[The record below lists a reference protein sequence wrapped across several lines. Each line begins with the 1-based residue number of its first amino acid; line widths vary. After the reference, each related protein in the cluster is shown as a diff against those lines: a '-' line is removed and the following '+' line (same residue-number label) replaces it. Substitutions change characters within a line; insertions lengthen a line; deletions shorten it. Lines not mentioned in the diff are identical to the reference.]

1 MLYYSIYALA
11 AGFILDLIIGDPRW
25 LYHPVCVIGNLIAL
39 LEKILRKIFPK
50 TDKGELVA
58 GTVEVILVCLFSGGI
73 PFLILHFLYG
83 ISAWAGLALETFWC
97 YQLLA
102 TKSLKTESMK
112 VYDRLKNGTLDEA
125 RYAVSMIVGRD
136 TQSLT
141 KEGIIKA
148 AVETVAENSSDGVV
162 APLIYMLIFGPVGG
176 VVYKAVNTMDSM
188 IGYVE
193 EKYFYIG
200 KFAAKLDDVL
210 NYIPARISGILVI
223 ISAFILRYDY
233 KNAFRIFKRDRKK
246 HASPNS
252 AQTESA
258 MAGALGVQL
267 AGDATYFGVVHK
279 KPYIGDKKREIENE
293 DIKRANDIMY
303 TMTIICLVVGFVIR
317 SVVMWLK

>member
-1 MLYYSIYALA
+1 MDILL
-11 AGFILDLIIGDPRW
+11 GFILDTIIGDPYKLPHPIRW
-25 LYHPVCVIGNLIAL
+25 IGSFISI
-39 LEKILRKIFPK
+39 LEKLCRKIAK
-50 TDKGELVA
+50 SNTMLMILGA
-58 GTVEVILVCLFSGGI
+58 ILVFIVVFVSGGI
-73 PFLILHFLYG
+73 ILLVLKLASFNKYAYLIVSSVICYYML
-83 ISAWAGLALETFWC
+83 AG
-97 YQLLA
+97 
-102 TKSLKTESMK
+102 KSLKTESMK
-112 VYDRLKNGTLDEA
+112 VYKAFENNDTEGA
-125 RYAVSMIVGRD
+125 RKAVSMIVGRD

-233 KNAFRIFKRDRKK
+233 KNAFRIFKRDRRK

-303 TMTIICLVVGFVIR
+303 TMTIICLVVGLVIR

>member
-1 MLYYSIYALA
+1 M
-11 AGFILDLIIGDPRW
+11 GFILDTIIGDPYKLPHPIRW
-25 LYHPVCVIGNLIAL
+25 IGSFISI
-39 LEKILRKIFPK
+39 LEKLCRKIAK
-50 TDKGELVA
+50 SNTMLMILGA
-58 GTVEVILVCLFSGGI
+58 ILVFIVVFVSGGI
-73 PFLILHFLYG
+73 TLLVLKLASFNKYAYLIVSSVICYYML
-83 ISAWAGLALETFWC
+83 AG
-97 YQLLA
+97 
-102 TKSLKTESMK
+102 KSLKTESMK
-112 VYDRLKNGTLDEA
+112 VYKAFENNDTEGA
-125 RYAVSMIVGRD
+125 RKAVSMIVGRD

-303 TMTIICLVVGFVIR
+303 TMTIIR

>member
-1 MLYYSIYALA
+1 MDILL
-11 AGFILDLIIGDPRW
+11 GFILDTIIGDPYKLPHPIRW
-25 LYHPVCVIGNLIAL
+25 IGSFISI
-39 LEKILRKIFPK
+39 LEKLCRKIAK
-50 TDKGELVA
+50 SNTMLMILGA
-58 GTVEVILVCLFSGGI
+58 ILVFIVVFVSGGI
-73 PFLILHFLYG
+73 TLLVLKLASFNKYVYLIVSSVICYYML
-83 ISAWAGLALETFWC
+83 AG
-97 YQLLA
+97 
-102 TKSLKTESMK
+102 KSLKTESMK
-112 VYDRLKNGTLDEA
+112 VYKAFENNDTEGA
-125 RYAVSMIVGRD
+125 RKAVSMIVGRD

-233 KNAFRIFKRDRKK
+233 KNAFRIFKRDRRK

-303 TMTIICLVVGFVIR
+303 TMTIICLVVGLVIR
-317 SVVMWLK
+317 SVVMWLKQ

>member
-1 MLYYSIYALA
+1 MDILL
-11 AGFILDLIIGDPRW
+11 GFILDTIIGDPYKLPHPIRW
-25 LYHPVCVIGNLIAL
+25 IGSFISI
-39 LEKILRKIFPK
+39 LEKLCRKIAK
-50 TDKGELVA
+50 SNTMLMILGA
-58 GTVEVILVCLFSGGI
+58 ILVFIVVFVSGGI
-73 PFLILHFLYG
+73 TLLVLKLASFNKYAYTIVSSVICYYML
-83 ISAWAGLALETFWC
+83 AG
-97 YQLLA
+97 
-102 TKSLKTESMK
+102 KSLKTESMK
-112 VYDRLKNGTLDEA
+112 VYKAFENKDTEGA
-125 RYAVSMIVGRD
+125 RKAVSMIVGRD

-162 APLIYMLIFGPVGG
+162 APLIYILIFGPVGG

-233 KNAFRIFKRDRKK
+233 KNAFRIFKRDRRK

-303 TMTIICLVVGFVIR
+303 TMTIICLVVGLVIR

>member
-1 MLYYSIYALA
+1 MDILL
-11 AGFILDLIIGDPRW
+11 GFILDTIIGDPYKLPHPIRW
-25 LYHPVCVIGNLIAL
+25 IGSFISI
-39 LEKILRKIFPK
+39 LEKLCRKIAK
-50 TDKGELVA
+50 SNTMLMILGA
-58 GTVEVILVCLFSGGI
+58 ILVFIVVFVSGGI
-73 PFLILHFLYG
+73 TLLVLKLASFNKYAYLIVSSVICYYML
-83 ISAWAGLALETFWC
+83 AG
-97 YQLLA
+97 
-102 TKSLKTESMK
+102 KSLKTESMK
-112 VYDRLKNGTLDEA
+112 VYKAFENNDTEGA
-125 RYAVSMIVGRD
+125 RKAVSMIVGRD

-233 KNAFRIFKRDRKK
+233 KNAFMIFKRDRRK

-258 MAGALGVQL
+258 MAGALGVKL

-303 TMTIICLVVGFVIR
+303 TMTIICLVVGLVIR

>member
-1 MLYYSIYALA
+1 MDILL
-11 AGFILDLIIGDPRW
+11 GFILDTIIGDPYKLPHPIRW
-25 LYHPVCVIGNLIAL
+25 IGSFISI
-39 LEKILRKIFPK
+39 LEKLCRKIAK
-50 TDKGELVA
+50 SNTMLMILGA
-58 GTVEVILVCLFSGGI
+58 ILVFIVVFVSGGI
-73 PFLILHFLYG
+73 TLLVLKLASFNKYAYLIVSSVICYYML
-83 ISAWAGLALETFWC
+83 AG
-97 YQLLA
+97 
-102 TKSLKTESMK
+102 KSLKTESMK
-112 VYDRLKNGTLDEA
+112 VYKAFENKDAEGA
-125 RYAVSMIVGRD
+125 RKAVSMIVGRD

-176 VVYKAVNTMDSM
+176 VVYKAINTMDSM

-233 KNAFRIFKRDRKK
+233 KNAFRIFKRDRRK

-303 TMTIICLVVGFVIR
+303 TMTIICLVVGLVIR

>member
-1 MLYYSIYALA
+1 MDILL
-11 AGFILDLIIGDPRW
+11 GFILDTIIGDPYKLPHPIRW
-25 LYHPVCVIGNLIAL
+25 IGSFISI
-39 LEKILRKIFPK
+39 LEKLCRKIAK
-50 TDKGELVA
+50 SNTMLMILGA
-58 GTVEVILVCLFSGGI
+58 ILVFIVVFVSGGI
-73 PFLILHFLYG
+73 TLLVLKLASFNKYAYLIVSSVICYYML
-83 ISAWAGLALETFWC
+83 AG
-97 YQLLA
+97 
-102 TKSLKTESMK
+102 KSLKTESMK
-112 VYDRLKNGTLDEA
+112 VYKAFENNDTEGA
-125 RYAVSMIVGRD
+125 RKAVSMIVGRD

-233 KNAFRIFKRDRKK
+233 KNAFRIFKRDRRK

-279 KPYIGDKKREIENE
+279 KSYIGDKKREIENE

>member
-1 MLYYSIYALA
+1 MDILL
-11 AGFILDLIIGDPRW
+11 GFILDTIIGDPYKLPHPIRW
-25 LYHPVCVIGNLIAL
+25 IGSFISI
-39 LEKILRKIFPK
+39 LEKLCRKIAK
-50 TDKGELVA
+50 SNTMLMILGA
-58 GTVEVILVCLFSGGI
+58 ILVFIVVFVSGGI
-73 PFLILHFLYG
+73 TLLVLKLASFNKYAYLIVSSVICYYML
-83 ISAWAGLALETFWC
+83 AG
-97 YQLLA
+97 
-102 TKSLKTESMK
+102 KSLKTESMK
-112 VYDRLKNGTLDEA
+112 VYKAFENNDTEGA
-125 RYAVSMIVGRD
+125 RKAVSMIVGRD

-233 KNAFRIFKRDRKK
+233 KNAFRIFKRDRRK

-303 TMTIICLVVGFVIR
+303 TMTIICLVVGLVIR
-317 SVVMWLK
+317 CVVMWLK

>member
-1 MLYYSIYALA
+1 MDILL
-11 AGFILDLIIGDPRW
+11 GFILDTIIGDPYKLPHPIRW
-25 LYHPVCVIGNLIAL
+25 IGSFISI
-39 LEKILRKIFPK
+39 LEKLCRKIAK
-50 TDKGELVA
+50 SNTMLMILGA
-58 GTVEVILVCLFSGGI
+58 ILVFIVVFVSGGI
-73 PFLILHFLYG
+73 TLLVLKLASFNKYAYLIVSSVICYYML
-83 ISAWAGLALETFWC
+83 AG
-97 YQLLA
+97 
-102 TKSLKTESMK
+102 KSLKTESMK
-112 VYDRLKNGTLDEA
+112 VYKAFENNDTEGA
-125 RYAVSMIVGRD
+125 RKAVSMIVGRD

-233 KNAFRIFKRDRKK
+233 KNAFRIFKRDRRK

-303 TMTIICLVVGFVIR
+303 TMTIICLVVGFVLR

>member
-1 MLYYSIYALA
+1 MDILL
-11 AGFILDLIIGDPRW
+11 GFILDTIIGDPYKLPHPIRW
-25 LYHPVCVIGNLIAL
+25 IGSFISI
-39 LEKILRKIFPK
+39 LEKLCRKIARNN
-50 TDKGELVA
+50 TMLMILGAILAIV
-58 GTVEVILVCLFSGGI
+58 VISVSGGI
-73 PFLILHFLYG
+73 TLLVLKLASFNKYAYTIV
-83 ISAWAGLALETFWC
+83 SAVICYYMLAG
-97 YQLLA
+97 
-102 TKSLKTESMK
+102 KSLKTESMK
-112 VYDRLKNGTLDEA
+112 VYKAFENNDTEGA
-125 RYAVSMIVGRD
+125 RKAVSMIVGRD

-148 AVETVAENSSDGVV
+148 AVETVAENSSDGVI

-233 KNAFRIFKRDRKK
+233 KNAFRIFKRDRRK

-303 TMTIICLVVGFVIR
+303 TMTIICLVVGLVIR

>member
-1 MLYYSIYALA
+1 M
-11 AGFILDLIIGDPRW
+11 GFILDTIIGDPYKLPHPIRW
-25 LYHPVCVIGNLIAL
+25 IGSFISI
-39 LEKILRKIFPK
+39 LEKLCRKIAK
-50 TDKGELVA
+50 SNTMLMILGA
-58 GTVEVILVCLFSGGI
+58 ILVFIVVFVSGGI
-73 PFLILHFLYG
+73 TLLVLKLASFNKYAYTIVSSVICYYML
-83 ISAWAGLALETFWC
+83 AG
-97 YQLLA
+97 
-102 TKSLKTESMK
+102 KSLKTESMK
-112 VYDRLKNGTLDEA
+112 VYKAFENKDTEGA
-125 RYAVSMIVGRD
+125 RKAVSMIVGRD

-258 MAGALGVQL
+258 MAGALDIQL
-267 AGDATYFGVVHK
+267 SGDATYFGVLHK

-293 DIKRANDIMY
+293 DIKRANRIMY
-303 TMTIICLVVGFVIR
+303 TMTVICIVVGLLIR
-317 SVVMWLK
+317 SVILWQR

>member
-1 MLYYSIYALA
+1 MDILL
-11 AGFILDLIIGDPRW
+11 GFILDTIIGDPYKLPHPIRW
-25 LYHPVCVIGNLIAL
+25 IGSFISI
-39 LEKILRKIFPK
+39 LEKLCRKIARNN
-50 TDKGELVA
+50 TMLMILGAILAIV
-58 GTVEVILVCLFSGGI
+58 VISVSGGI
-73 PFLILHFLYG
+73 TLLVLKLSSFNKYAYTTV
-83 ISAWAGLALETFWC
+83 SAIICYYMLAG
-97 YQLLA
+97 
-102 TKSLKTESMK
+102 KSLKTESMK
-112 VYDRLKNGTLDEA
+112 VYKAFENNDTEGA
-125 RYAVSMIVGRD
+125 RKAVSMIVGRD

-148 AVETVAENSSDGVV
+148 AVETVAENSSDGVI

-210 NYIPARISGILVI
+210 NYIPARVSGILVI

-233 KNAFRIFKRDRKK
+233 KNAFMIFKRDRRK

-303 TMTIICLVVGFVIR
+303 TMTIICLVVGLVIR

>member
-1 MLYYSIYALA
+1 MDILL
-11 AGFILDLIIGDPRW
+11 GFILDTIIGDPYKLPHPIRW
-25 LYHPVCVIGNLIAL
+25 IGSFISI
-39 LEKILRKIFPK
+39 LEKLCRKIAK
-50 TDKGELVA
+50 SNTMLMILGA
-58 GTVEVILVCLFSGGI
+58 ILVFIVVFVSGGI
-73 PFLILHFLYG
+73 TLLVLKLASFNKYAYLIVSSVICYYML
-83 ISAWAGLALETFWC
+83 AG
-97 YQLLA
+97 
-102 TKSLKTESMK
+102 KSLKTESMK
-112 VYDRLKNGTLDEA
+112 VYKAFENNDTEGA
-125 RYAVSMIVGRD
+125 RKAVSMIVGRD

-162 APLIYMLIFGPVGG
+162 APLVYMLIFGPVGG
-176 VVYKAVNTMDSM
+176 AVYKAVNTMDSM

-233 KNAFRIFKRDRKK
+233 KNAFMIFKRDRRK

-303 TMTIICLVVGFVIR
+303 TMTIICLVVGLVIR

>member
-1 MLYYSIYALA
+1 MDILL
-11 AGFILDLIIGDPRW
+11 GFILDTIIGDPYKLPHPIRW
-25 LYHPVCVIGNLIAL
+25 IGSFISI
-39 LEKILRKIFPK
+39 LEKLCRKIAK
-50 TDKGELVA
+50 SNTMLMILGS
-58 GTVEVILVCLFSGGI
+58 ILVFIVVFVSGGI
-73 PFLILHFLYG
+73 TLLVLKLASFNKYAYTIVSSVICYYML
-83 ISAWAGLALETFWC
+83 AG
-97 YQLLA
+97 
-102 TKSLKTESMK
+102 KSLKTESMK
-112 VYDRLKNGTLDEA
+112 VYKAFENKDTEGA
-125 RYAVSMIVGRD
+125 RKAVSMIVGRD

-162 APLIYMLIFGPVGG
+162 APLIYILIFGPVGG

-233 KNAFRIFKRDRKK
+233 KNAFRIFKRDRRK

-303 TMTIICLVVGFVIR
+303 TMTIICLVVGLVIR

>member
-1 MLYYSIYALA
+1 MDILL
-11 AGFILDLIIGDPRW
+11 GFILDTIIGDPYKLPHPIRW
-25 LYHPVCVIGNLIAL
+25 IGSFISI
-39 LEKILRKIFPK
+39 LEKLCRKIAK
-50 TDKGELVA
+50 SNTMLMILGA
-58 GTVEVILVCLFSGGI
+58 ILVFIVVFVSGGI
-73 PFLILHFLYG
+73 TLLVLKLASFNKYAYLIVSSVICYYML
-83 ISAWAGLALETFWC
+83 AG
-97 YQLLA
+97 
-102 TKSLKTESMK
+102 KSLKTESMK
-112 VYDRLKNGTLDEA
+112 VYKAFENNDTEGA
-125 RYAVSMIVGRD
+125 RKAVSMIVGRD

-279 KPYIGDKKREIENE
+279 RPYIGDKKREIENE

>member
-1 MLYYSIYALA
+1 MDILL
-11 AGFILDLIIGDPRW
+11 GFILDTIIGDPYKLPHPIRW
-25 LYHPVCVIGNLIAL
+25 IGSFISI
-39 LEKILRKIFPK
+39 LEKLCRKIAK
-50 TDKGELVA
+50 SNTMLMILGA
-58 GTVEVILVCLFSGGI
+58 ILVFIVVFVSGGI
-73 PFLILHFLYG
+73 TLLVLKLASFNKYAYLIVSSVICYYML
-83 ISAWAGLALETFWC
+83 AG
-97 YQLLA
+97 
-102 TKSLKTESMK
+102 KSLKTESMK
-112 VYDRLKNGTLDEA
+112 VYKAFENNDTEGA
-125 RYAVSMIVGRD
+125 RKAVSMIVGRD

-176 VVYKAVNTMDSM
+176 GVYKAVNTMDSM

-233 KNAFRIFKRDRKK
+233 KNAFRIFKRDRRK

>member
-1 MLYYSIYALA
+1 MDILL
-11 AGFILDLIIGDPRW
+11 GFILDTIIGDPYKLPHPIRW
-25 LYHPVCVIGNLIAL
+25 IGSFISI
-39 LEKILRKIFPK
+39 LEKLCRKIAK
-50 TDKGELVA
+50 SNTMLMILGA
-58 GTVEVILVCLFSGGI
+58 ILVFIVIFVSGGI
-73 PFLILHFLYG
+73 TLLVLKLASFNKYAYLIVSSVICYYML
-83 ISAWAGLALETFWC
+83 AG
-97 YQLLA
+97 
-102 TKSLKTESMK
+102 KSLKTESMK
-112 VYDRLKNGTLDEA
+112 VYKAFENNDTEGA
-125 RYAVSMIVGRD
+125 RKAVSMIVGRD

-233 KNAFRIFKRDRKK
+233 KNAFMIFKRDRRK

-303 TMTIICLVVGFVIR
+303 TMTIICLVVGLVIR

>member
-1 MLYYSIYALA
+1 MDILL
-11 AGFILDLIIGDPRW
+11 GFILDTIIGDPYKLPHPIRW
-25 LYHPVCVIGNLIAL
+25 IGSFISI
-39 LEKILRKIFPK
+39 LEKLCRKIAK
-50 TDKGELVA
+50 SNTMLMILGA
-58 GTVEVILVCLFSGGI
+58 ILVFIVIFVSGGI
-73 PFLILHFLYG
+73 TLLVLKLASFNKYAYLIVSSVICYYML
-83 ISAWAGLALETFWC
+83 AG
-97 YQLLA
+97 
-102 TKSLKTESMK
+102 KSLKTESMK
-112 VYDRLKNGTLDEA
+112 VYKAFENNDTEGA
-125 RYAVSMIVGRD
+125 RKAVSMIVGRD

-176 VVYKAVNTMDSM
+176 VVYKAINTMDSM

-303 TMTIICLVVGFVIR
+303 TMTIICLVVGLVIR

>member
-1 MLYYSIYALA
+1 MDILL
-11 AGFILDLIIGDPRW
+11 GFILDTIIGDPYKLPHPIRW
-25 LYHPVCVIGNLIAL
+25 IGSFISI
-39 LEKILRKIFPK
+39 LEKLCRKIAK
-50 TDKGELVA
+50 SNTMLMILGA
-58 GTVEVILVCLFSGGI
+58 ILVFIVVFVSGGI
-73 PFLILHFLYG
+73 TLLVLKLASFNKYAYLIVSSVICYYML
-83 ISAWAGLALETFWC
+83 AG
-97 YQLLA
+97 
-102 TKSLKTESMK
+102 KSLKTESMK
-112 VYDRLKNGTLDEA
+112 VYKAFENNDTEGA
-125 RYAVSMIVGRD
+125 RKAVSMIVGRD

-162 APLIYMLIFGPVGG
+162 APLIYMIIFGPVGG

-233 KNAFRIFKRDRKK
+233 KNAFMIFKRDRRK

-303 TMTIICLVVGFVIR
+303 TMTIICLVVGLVIR

>member
-1 MLYYSIYALA
+1 MDILL
-11 AGFILDLIIGDPRW
+11 GFILDTIIGDPYKLPHPIRW
-25 LYHPVCVIGNLIAL
+25 IGSFISI
-39 LEKILRKIFPK
+39 LEKLCRKIAK
-50 TDKGELVA
+50 SNTMLMILGA
-58 GTVEVILVCLFSGGI
+58 ILVFIVIFVSGGI
-73 PFLILHFLYG
+73 TLLVLKLASFNKYAYLIVSSVICYYML
-83 ISAWAGLALETFWC
+83 AG
-97 YQLLA
+97 
-102 TKSLKTESMK
+102 KSLKTESMK
-112 VYDRLKNGTLDEA
+112 VYKAFENNDTEGA
-125 RYAVSMIVGRD
+125 RKAVSMIVGRD

>member
-1 MLYYSIYALA
+1 MDILL
-11 AGFILDLIIGDPRW
+11 GFILDTIIGDPYKLPHPIRW
-25 LYHPVCVIGNLIAL
+25 IGSFISI
-39 LEKILRKIFPK
+39 LEKLCRKIARNN
-50 TDKGELVA
+50 TMLMILGAILAIV
-58 GTVEVILVCLFSGGI
+58 VISVSGGI
-73 PFLILHFLYG
+73 TLLVLKLSSFNKYAYTTV
-83 ISAWAGLALETFWC
+83 SAVICYYMLAG
-97 YQLLA
+97 
-102 TKSLKTESMK
+102 KSLKTESMK
-112 VYDRLKNGTLDEA
+112 VYKAFENNDTEGA
-125 RYAVSMIVGRD
+125 RKAVSMIVGRD

-148 AVETVAENSSDGVV
+148 AVETVAENSSDGVI

-210 NYIPARISGILVI
+210 NYIPARVSGILVI
-223 ISAFILRYDY
+223 ISAFVLRYDY
-233 KNAFRIFKRDRKK
+233 KNAFRIFKRDRRK

-267 AGDATYFGVVHK
+267 AGDATYFGVVHQK
-279 KPYIGDKKREIENE
+279 TYLGDKHREIENE
-293 DIKRANDIMY
+293 YIKRAHDIMY
-303 TMTIICLVVGFVIR
+303 TMTIICLIVGLVIR
-317 SVVMWLK
+317 SVIMWLK

>member
-1 MLYYSIYALA
+1 MDILL
-11 AGFILDLIIGDPRW
+11 GFILDTIIGDPYKRPHPIRW
-25 LYHPVCVIGNLIAL
+25 IGSFISI
-39 LEKILRKIFPK
+39 LEKLCRKIAK
-50 TDKGELVA
+50 SNTMLMILGA
-58 GTVEVILVCLFSGGI
+58 ILVFIVVFVSGGI
-73 PFLILHFLYG
+73 TLLVLKLASFNKYAYLIVSSVICYYML
-83 ISAWAGLALETFWC
+83 AG
-97 YQLLA
+97 
-102 TKSLKTESMK
+102 KSLKTESMK
-112 VYDRLKNGTLDEA
+112 VYKAFENNDTEGA
-125 RYAVSMIVGRD
+125 RKAVSMIVGRD

-233 KNAFRIFKRDRKK
+233 KNAFMIFKRDRRK

-303 TMTIICLVVGFVIR
+303 TMTIICLVVGLVIR

>member
-1 MLYYSIYALA
+1 MDILL
-11 AGFILDLIIGDPRW
+11 GFILDTIIGDPYKLPHPIRW
-25 LYHPVCVIGNLIAL
+25 IGSFISI
-39 LEKILRKIFPK
+39 LEKLCRKIAK
-50 TDKGELVA
+50 SNTMLMILGA
-58 GTVEVILVCLFSGGI
+58 ILVFIVVFVSGGI
-73 PFLILHFLYG
+73 TLLVLKLASFNKYAYLIVSSVICYYML
-83 ISAWAGLALETFWC
+83 AG
-97 YQLLA
+97 
-102 TKSLKTESMK
+102 KSLKTESMK
-112 VYDRLKNGTLDEA
+112 VYKAFENNDTEGA
-125 RYAVSMIVGRD
+125 RKAVSMIVGRD

-233 KNAFRIFKRDRKK
+233 KNAFRIFKRDRRK

-258 MAGALGVQL
+258 MAGAVGVQL

-303 TMTIICLVVGFVIR
+303 TMTIICLVVGLVIR